1 MTDSVDGAATTGRTP
16 PLVAVGYG
24 PRCVPVMQL
33 AEAAAGLCDLLWL
46 IDTSVPGMREMTDL
60 LNRFGPVVDLAGMSV
75 EQAAKV
81 LGDWEPA
88 GITTYLD
95 AGMVELAC
103 VAEELGLPFHSPA
116 VATALTDKA
125 RQRHA
130 LGNAGLEM
138 PPCRLVRPHQSE
150 RDLPAVDAEVGWPA
164 VLKPRSAQGSRS
176 TFLVRDAAEL
186 AQLLNALGPRRPE
199 MVLEGYLPDDPARTG
214 SPYAGYVSV
223 ESIVTDGTISHLAL
237 TGRFPTAGNFR
248 ETGFFIPA
256 ALDDDTRAAV
266 LALATRAIDALE
278 VRTGCLHT
286 EVKFT
291 PDGPRII
298 EVNGRLGGGVP
309 EMLERAAGVSL
320 LDLTLR
326 VALGQSVSIDG
337 PVPTDRIGYRF
348 FLQPPTVSATVT
360 AIEGINDFT
369 DRDEVD
375 TVSVHQGPGA
385 ALDWRDGSGNHIVA
399 AVGST
404 DDEQQLRAAYR
415 LLHQE
420 VTVSYTD
427 VRH

>member
-1 MTDSVDGAATTGRTP
+1 MMDSTTGRAR
-16 PLVAVGYG
+16 PLVAVRYG

-33 AEAAAGLCDLLWL
+33 AAAAAGLCDLLWI
-46 IDTSVPGMREMTDL
+46 IDTAVPGMAEMADL
-60 LNRFGPVVDLAGMSV
+60 LNRFGPIADLQGMSAEEAV
-75 EQAAKV
+75 ETLA
-81 LGDWEPA
+81 DWEPD

-95 AGMVELAC
+95 AGMVELAHM
-103 VAEELGLPFHSPA
+103 AEKLSLPFHSPA
-116 VATALTDKA
+116 TAAALTDKA
-125 RQRHA
+125 RQRRA
-130 LGNAGLEM
+130 LADAGLDI
-138 PPCRLVRPHQSE
+138 PPCFLVRPGQSE
-150 RDLPAVDAEVGWPA
+150 PELSAVEAEVGWPA
-164 VLKPRSAQGSRS
+164 ILKPRSAQGSRC
-176 TFLVRDAAEL
+176 TFLVRDGAEL
-186 AQLLNALGPRRPE
+186 EKLLDALGPGRSG
-199 MVLEGYLPDDPARTG
+199 MVLEGYLADDPARDG
-214 SPYAGYVSV
+214 NPYAGYVSV
-223 ESIVTDGTISHLAL
+223 ESVVADGAISHLAL
-237 TGRFPTAGNFR
+237 TGRFPPAENFR

-256 ALDDDTRAAV
+256 ALDDGSRSAV
-266 LALATRAIDALE
+266 LDLATRAIEALG

-298 EVNGRLGGGVP
+298 EVNGRVGGGVP

-326 VALGQSVSIDG
+326 VALGEPVSIDG
-337 PVPTDRIGYRF
+337 PLATERIGYRF

-369 DRDEVD
+369 DHALVD

-399 AVGST
+399 VVGST
-404 DDEQQLRAAYR
+404 EDEKQLQAAYR

-420 VTVSYTD
+420 VTVTYTD